1 MRKNLDSYIFQTDE
15 EQEITREIKNQNIT
29 DSDLI
34 VELSKRIFDGVLD
47 RNSFA
52 YEKLGMS
59 GGNKFKTGIRLL
71 MHKC

>member
-34 VELSKRIFDGVLD
+34 VELSKRILTAF
-47 RNSFA
+47 
-52 YEKLGMS
+52 
-59 GGNKFKTGIRLL
+59 
-71 MHKC
+71 